1 MLHPLK
7 ALASS
12 SSHRT
17 SGELAQ
23 QVTKNPEQS
32 QLNASEAVGSV
43 EAPKMHP
50 IPLGTEG
57 HQLPLT
63 AGGVKQHSTR
73 RKFHV
78 LVVDDNPDK
87 SEMLKLAL
95 AMEGYE
101 VQTAT
106 NGREAL
112 AAMESFQPDL
122 IVSDIMMPEV
132 DGYELARRIREN
144 PLTRYIPI
152 ILQTGARIEAQDFRL
167 GEEVGALGFITDTS
181 DLGLLL
187 ARSRTLLDF
196 RAHLDTCEEA
206 AFTDHLTGAAN
217 RRRFDQQL
225 EREIERAER
234 YGHPFCLLLLDIDDF
249 KKINDT
255 FGHETGD
262 TVIHHLSKTLHDGI
276 RSPDLVARIGGDEF
290 AVLLVETNV
299 VKGVEVAD
307 RLRHTIKTSNFP
319 TTGSATIKITA
330 SFGIAELA
338 PDERTTPELLARRAD
353 AALYEAK
360 REGRDRV
367 KQAQP
372 LRRTRGSGR

>member
-1 MLHPLK
+1 MP
-7 ALASS
+7 
-12 SSHRT
+12 
-17 SGELAQ
+17 
-23 QVTKNPEQS
+23 
-32 QLNASEAVGSV
+32 V
-43 EAPKMHP
+43 EAEEPKV
-50 IPLGTEG
+50 
-57 HQLPLT
+57 PLT
-63 AGGVKQHSTR
+63 SKGIKQHSMR
-73 RKFHV
+73 GKFHV
-78 LVVDDNPDK
+78 LVVDDDPDK
-87 SEMLKLAL
+87 TELLKLAL
-95 AMEGYE
+95 SMEGYE

-112 AAMESFQPDL
+112 SAIESFQPDL
-122 IVSDIMMPEV
+122 VVSDIMMPEV
-132 DGYELARRIREN
+132 NGYELARRIREN
-144 PLTRYIPI
+144 PRTRYIPI
-152 ILQTGARIEAQDFRL
+152 ILQSAARIEAKDFRR

-181 DLGLLL
+181 DLDLLL

-196 RAHLDTCEEA
+196 RAHLETCEEA

-262 TVIHHLSKTLHDGI
+262 EVINHLAKILHDGI
-276 RSPDLVARIGGDEF
+276 RAPDLVARIGGDEF

-299 VKGVEVAD
+299 VKGFEVAD
-307 RLRHTIKTSNFP
+307 RLRQTIKASDFP
-319 TTGSATIKITA
+319 TAGSGTIKITA
-330 SFGIAELA
+330 SFGIAELPPA
-338 PDERTTPELLARRAD
+338 ERTTPELLARRAD

-367 KQAQP
+367 NQAQL
-372 LRRTRGSGR
+372 LRRARGSSH

>member
-1 MLHPLK
+1 MP
-7 ALASS
+7 
-12 SSHRT
+12 
-17 SGELAQ
+17 
-23 QVTKNPEQS
+23 
-32 QLNASEAVGSV
+32 V
-43 EAPKMHP
+43 EA
-50 IPLGTEG
+50 EE

-63 AGGVKQHSTR
+63 TEGIKQHSMR

-78 LVVDDNPDK
+78 LVVDDDPDK
-87 SEMLKLAL
+87 TELLKLAL
-95 AMEGYE
+95 SMEGYE
-101 VQTAT
+101 VHTAT

-112 AAMESFQPDL
+112 LAIESFQPDL
-122 IVSDIMMPEV
+122 VVSDIMMPEV
-132 DGYELARRIREN
+132 NGYELARRIREN
-144 PLTRYIPI
+144 PRTRYIPI
-152 ILQTGARIEAQDFRL
+152 ILQSAARIEAKDFRL

-181 DLGLLL
+181 DLDLLL

-196 RAHLDTCEEA
+196 RAHLETCEEA

-262 TVIHHLSKTLHDGI
+262 EVINHLAKILHDGI
-276 RSPDLVARIGGDEF
+276 RAPDLVARIGGDEF

-299 VKGVEVAD
+299 VKGFEVAD
-307 RLRHTIKTSNFP
+307 RLRQTIKASDFP
-319 TTGSATIKITA
+319 TAGSGTIKITA
-330 SFGIAELA
+330 SFGIAELPPA
-338 PDERTTPELLARRAD
+338 ERTSPELLARRAD

-367 KQAQP
+367 NQAQL
-372 LRRTRGSGR
+372 LRRARGSSH

>member
-1 MLHPLK
+1 VVIEQAGGLYQ
-7 ALASS
+7 
-12 SSHRT
+12 
-17 SGELAQ
+17 E
-23 QVTKNPEQS
+23 VTKNAEQS
-32 QLNASEAVGSV
+32 QLNASEAIGPV
-43 EAPKMHP
+43 ETPTSNPM
-50 IPLGTEG
+50 PLEAEE

-63 AGGVKQHSTR
+63 AGIKQHST

-78 LVVDDNPDK
+78 LVVDDDPDK
-87 SEMLKLAL
+87 SEMLKFAL

-101 VQTAT
+101 VYTAT
-106 NGREAL
+106 NAREAL
-112 AAMESFQPDL
+112 SAIESFQFDL
-122 IVSDIMMPEV
+122 VISDIMMPEV
-132 DGYELARRIREN
+132 NGYELARRIREN
-144 PLTRYIPI
+144 PRTRYIPI
-152 ILQTGARIEAQDFRL
+152 ILQSAARIEAQDFRL

-196 RAHLDTCEEA
+196 RAHLETCEEA

-225 EREIERAER
+225 EREVERAGR
-234 YGHPFCLLLLDIDDF
+234 YDHPFCLLLIDIDDF

-262 TVIHHLSKTLHDGI
+262 EVINRLAKILHDGI

-299 VKGVEVAD
+299 VKGFEVAD
-307 RLRHTIKTSNFP
+307 RLRQAIKASDFP
-319 TTGSATIKITA
+319 TTGSGTIKVTA
-330 SFGIAELA
+330 SFGIAELL

-367 KQAQP
+367 NQAQP
-372 LRRTRGSGR
+372 LWRARGSGH